1 MRGVTFNSDNKYDIQ
16 LSDALINERRLGE
29 IFAAK
34 KIEKSELKSETYQW
48 ERTGNICV
56 EVRSYGKKSG
66 LAATEADYWVH
77 ELKRDGETLVYLM
90 FPVDRLKSLCRTHG
104 RLVHDGGD
112 NNAQSNYLIKL
123 SDILA

>member
-1 MRGVTFNSDNKYDIQ
+1 MRGVTFNDDNKFDIQ
-16 LSDALINERRLGE
+16 LSDALINERRLGK
-29 IFAAK
+29 IFACK

-48 ERTGNICV
+48 EQTGNICI

-90 FPVDRLKSLCRTHG
+90 FPVDRLKQLCREHG
-104 RLVHDGGD
+104 RLVHNGGD
-112 NNAQSNYLIKL
+112 NGAQSNYLLAL
-123 SDILA
+123 SDILK